1 MAKRNKTE
9 ERQSTA
15 QETRKQAHH
24 RRRDEERNRRL
35 MIGLGAVAAV
45 LIILIGAGLIQE
57 LVLKPSRPVAM
68 VNQARISSQDY
79 RKRVLFDWF
88 QAGNQ
93 VQDPQGSS
101 VQVLDQMIDEELIRE
116 QARQRGITVGPDEV
130 TEFIEKQ
137 FGYLRNPPTPTPAP
151 VVPPTPL
158 PSPTPGGS
166 PTPTPMPTSTPVSL
180 EAYQSAYKTYLE
192 RVGKAADFKE
202 ANFRAL
208 AELDLLRQKLY
219 DTVTSDVPATEEQV
233 RAQHIL
239 VPIIEPQP
247 TATAMPEGQPAP
259 TPDPGAQPTP
269 APRSADQALARITE
283 AKQKLDAGG
292 NFASLAAEYSEDTG
306 SKDQGGELGWF
317 GKGRMVAEFED
328 AAFKLQPGQVSE
340 PVKTQFGYH
349 LIKVEERD
357 PARTID
363 EYTLQQ
369 KKYEAFQKWLTDLR
383 TAATI
388 ERNWTLDKVPPTPG
402 VPAQ

>member
-57 LVLKPSRPVAM
+57 LVLKPSRPVAT
-68 VNQARISSQDY
+68 VNQARISSQSY
-79 RKRVLFDWF
+79 RKRVLFDWI
-88 QAGNQ
+88 QSNNQ

-116 QARQRGITVGPDEV
+116 QARQRGITVSPDEV

-137 FGYLRNPPTPTPAP
+137 FGYLRNPPTPTPVPA
-151 VVPPTPL
+151 VPPTPV

-166 PTPTPMPTSTPVSL
+166 PTPTPLPTPTPVSL
-180 EAYQSAYKTYLE
+180 EAYQSAYKSYLE

-202 ANFRAL
+202 ADFRAL

-219 DTVTSDVPATEEQV
+219 DAVTSDVPVTEEQV

-239 VPIIEPQP
+239 VRIIEPQP
-247 TATAMPEGQPAP
+247 TATPLPEGQPAP
-259 TPDPGAQPTP
+259 TPDPSAQPTP
-269 APRSADQALARITE
+269 APRSADQALARIIE

-292 NFASLAAEYSEDTG
+292 DFASLATEYSEDTG

-340 PVKTQFGYH
+340 PIKTQFGYH